1 MDCTITTS
9 LVFPRQYYKQ
19 IWNPSNAEIFDIVKE
34 LRSNCGTVEMYGD
47 REFSIYAGANSAE
60 ESRYLVLVEGFL
72 LIDSRIQVPSSSED
86 FEFLG
91 MGVGESVEH
100 DTVSD
105 FDQVLLV
112 LENYIASDDHTSDKH
127 FSDENIDP
135 YSWLGINSESYQT
148 RSSY

>member
-1 MDCTITTS
+1 MHGDC
-9 LVFPRQYYKQ
+9 
-19 IWNPSNAEIFDIVKE
+19 
-34 LRSNCGTVEMYGD
+34 
-47 REFSIYAGANSAE
+47 EFSIYAGSNSAE
-60 ESRYLVLVEGFL
+60 ESRYLVVVEGFL
-72 LIDSRIQVPSSSED
+72 LIDSRIPVPSSSED
-86 FEFLG
+86 FEFLA

-105 FDQVLLV
+105 FDKILLV
-112 LENYIASDDHTSDKH
+112 LENYIASDELASDDH